1 MAQPAYLKVKLL
13 IEEEIKSLVPNAMI
27 QSERDLAMK
36 YDVSRMTARKA
47 IEDLIKEGKLYRKEK
62 VGTFVADN
70 KLHEPVA
77 ELVGFTSEIISKGMK
92 PHTKVVDYD
101 IIIAD
106 ERIAHHLEIKVGDK
120 VHSLLRLRMADD
132 RPMTL
137 EHNYIPLSVIKE
149 LPRSVI
155 HRSIYAY
162 LDQELNVKIASG
174 TQMVTAIK
182 ADELVSGLLEVPL
195 NDPLIYMELTSVL
208 MNGQVLEFVETYANP
223 QNYKVMI
230 HSRRKW

>member
-1 MAQPAYLKVKLL
+1 M
-13 IEEEIKSLVPNAMI
+13 
-27 QSERDLAMK
+27 
-36 YDVSRMTARKA
+36 
-47 IEDLIKEGKLYRKEK
+47 
-62 VGTFVADN
+62 
-70 KLHEPVA
+70 
-77 ELVGFTSEIISKGMK
+77 
-92 PHTKVVDYD
+92 
-101 IIIAD
+101 
-106 ERIAHHLEIKVGDK
+106 
-120 VHSLLRLRMADD
+120 
-132 RPMTL
+132 
-137 EHNYIPLSVIKE
+137 
-149 LPRSVI
+149 I

-182 ADELVSGLLEVPL
+182 ADELVAGLLEVPL